1 MNTLKISNYVAIKK
15 FSWRTLVQGGG
26 GGLPQRVQVC
36 MEEGGLKNWYFWAYI
51 LYGCSLM
58 QNLKKIKP
66 QSHKNFFPPW
76 GHIVPRFWFFE
87 PCEKLTWAEGP

>member
-26 GGLPQRVQVC
+26 GGLPQRVQVR
-36 MEEGGLKNWYFWAYI
+36 MEEGGLKNWYFWAYV

-58 QNLKKIKP
+58 QNLKKNQAPIAQK
-66 QSHKNFFPPW
+66 FFSTMGAHSAPLL
-76 GHIVPRFWFFE
+76 VFR
-87 PCEKLTWAEGP
+87 TV